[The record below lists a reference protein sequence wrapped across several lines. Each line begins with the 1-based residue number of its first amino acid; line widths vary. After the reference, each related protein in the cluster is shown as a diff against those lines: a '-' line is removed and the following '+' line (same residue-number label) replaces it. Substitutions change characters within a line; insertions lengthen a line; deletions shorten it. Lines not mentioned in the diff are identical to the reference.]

1 MNRHEVY
8 ESLMALRKA
17 GKIRA
22 KRDADGAIVTRPG
35 HNGTEE
41 TVWVV
46 RKNDEP
52 FDVIEERKLPA
63 GIDAS
68 RSRG

>member
-1 MNRHEVY
+1 MNRDEVY
-8 ESLMALRKA
+8 ESLMARKA
-17 GKIRA
+17 EKIGA

-46 RKNDEP
+46 RKDDEP
-52 FDVIEERKLPA
+52 FDVIEEGKLTA
-63 GIDAS
+63 GANAS
-68 RSRG
+68 RHKR